1 MFHKVL
7 VGIDGHAGG
16 LDAAALARRLV
27 APDGELVLAYVDVTY
42 SIAAKGDGGAYSRVL
57 HADAQAVLERA
68 SAQTG
73 IQSHVAHDATSVGQ
87 GLQELAES
95 ESADL
100 VVVGAT
106 RRGPAARILIGDD
119 TRGTLKA
126 VHGAVAVAPAG
137 YAEKSSALNRIGV
150 AYDGSTESRAA
161 ATVARDLSIVLK
173 AELAAIEV
181 LDVPMYLIYSGKNR
195 EGGPSG
201 NTLDE
206 AAKEIT
212 ALGDFEPRVRFGYV
226 KDQLVSAS
234 GTLDLLV
241 MGSRSVGLVRRLL
254 SGSTS
259 LDLARSAHC
268 AILVLTETACASYHA
283 DHLLREQSPTVP
295 SGDNYRATMRLR
307 ADSATPTRP

>member
-7 VGIDGHAGG
+7 VGIDGQAGG
-16 LDAAALARRLV
+16 LDAAALARQLV

-42 SIAAKGDGGAYSRVL
+42 ALAAKGDGGAYSRVL
-57 HADAQAVLERA
+57 HADSQTLLERA
-68 SAQTG
+68 SALTG
-73 IQSHVAHDATSVGQ
+73 IQSRVAHDATSVGH

-119 TRGTLKA
+119 TRNTLKA
-126 VHGAVAVAPAG
+126 VRGAVAVAPAG
-137 YAEKSSALNRIGV
+137 YAESASALSRIGI
-150 AYDGSTESRAA
+150 AYDGSAESRAA

-181 LDVPMYLIYSGKNR
+181 LDVPMYLIHSGTNR
-195 EGGPSG
+195 EGGPAG
-201 NTLDE
+201 ATLDE

-212 ALGDFEPRVRFGYV
+212 TLGDVEPRVRFGYV

-241 MGSRSVGLVRRLL
+241 MGSRSVGLVRRLV

-259 LDLARSAHC
+259 FDLARSAHC
-268 AILVLTETACASYHA
+268 AVLVLTEAACESYHA
-283 DHLLREQSPTVP
+283 DRLLHEQGPAVP
-295 SGDNYRATMRLR
+295 SVDNY
-307 ADSATPTRP
+307 